1 MIISIFLVTLLIGI
15 LIGIPVAYVLVL
27 CGVAL
32 MLHIDF
38 FSPQIVSQNMLM
50 GVDNFLLLAI
60 PFFILAGELM
70 NRGGLSKRI
79 IDVALSFFGHLKGG
93 LGYVGIFAALILA
106 SLSGSAIADS
116 AALAAILM
124 PMMRSANYPEGQSV
138 GLLAAGGV
146 IAPIIPPSIAF
157 VVYGAVANVSINKM
171 FMAGIAPG
179 LFMAMSLIL
188 SWRLFGGGKTPS
200 VFERK
205 SWNDRGSALF
215 KGIPALLLPVVV
227 IGGLRVGFFTPT
239 EAAVIA
245 AVYAFIVG
253 AFIYRELDLRIT
265 YECLVNSAMTSAAV
279 LFLIGASSVSAWLVT
294 TADLPAMVIELV
306 APVIDKPI
314 LLVGSLV
321 LLTLVLGMVLDFTP
335 LMLIMMPIV
344 IPLCAAAGV
353 DMIYFGVVFI
363 MAGALGLLT
372 PPVGNVLN
380 VVAGVA
386 GARMDQVMIGVLPFL
401 FAEILILILLVLFP
415 ALVMV
420 PLNFFT
426 GVMG

>member
-1 MIISIFLVTLLIGI
+1 MIIGIFLSTLLGGI
-15 LIGIPVAYVLVL
+15 LIGIPIAYVLVL

-38 FSPQIVSQNMLM
+38 FSAQIVSQNMLM

-79 IDVALSFFGHLKGG
+79 IDVALSFFGHFRGG

-124 PMMRSANYPEGQSV
+124 PMMRGTNYPEGQSV

-157 VVYGAVANVSINKM
+157 VVWGAFANVSINKM
-171 FMAGIAPG
+171 FMAGIVPG
-179 LFMAMSLIL
+179 LLMAMSLVFT
-188 SWRLFGGGKTPS
+188 WRTFGGGKTPS
-200 VFERK
+200 SFERQ
-205 SWNDRGSALF
+205 SWKVRWHSLLTGL
-215 KGIPALLLPVVV
+215 PALALPIVV

-245 AVYAFIVG
+245 AVYAFFVG
-253 AFIYRELDLRIT
+253 AFIYRELNIRTI
-265 YECLVNSAMTSAAV
+265 YECLVNAAMTSASV
-279 LFLIGASSVSAWLVT
+279 LFLISASSVSAWLVT
-294 TADLPAMVIELV
+294 TANLPAAVIDLV
-306 APVIDKPI
+306 MPVIDKPI
-314 LLVGSLV
+314 LLTASLV
-321 LLTLVLGMVLDFTP
+321 VIALVMGMVLDFTP
-335 LMLIMMPIV
+335 LMMIMMPIV
-344 IPLCAAAGV
+344 IPLCTAAGV
-353 DMIYFGVVFI
+353 DLVYFGVVFI

-386 GARMDQVMIGVLPFL
+386 GARMDKVVVGVLPFL
-401 FAEILILILLVLFP
+401 FAEILVLITLVLFP
-415 ALVMV
+415 NLVMIPV
-420 PLNFFT
+420 NFLA
-426 GVMG
+426 G

>member
-1 MIISIFLVTLLIGI
+1 MIITIFLATLIIGI
-15 LIGIPVAYVLVL
+15 VIGIPVAYVLVL

-32 MLHIDF
+32 MLHINF
-38 FSPQIVSQNMLM
+38 FNAQIVSQNMIM

-124 PMMRSANYPEGQSV
+124 PMMRRADYPEGRSV

-157 VVYGAVANVSINKM
+157 VVYGAIANVSISKM

-179 LFMAMSLIL
+179 LFMAFSLIL
-188 SWRLFGGGKTPS
+188 AWRLVGGGKQFN
-200 VFERK
+200 VYERQNWGLRAK
-205 SWNDRGSALF
+205 VLLKGLPALF
-215 KGIPALLLPVVV
+215 LPIVV

-245 AVYAFIVG
+245 SVYAFVIG
-253 AFIYRELDLRIT
+253 AFVYRELDLRST
-265 YECLVNSAMTSAAV
+265 YECLVSAAMTSAAV
-279 LFLIGASSVSAWLVT
+279 LFLIGASGVSAWLVT
-294 TADLPAMVIELV
+294 TANLPATVINLV
-306 APVIDKPI
+306 EPVIDRPI
-314 LLVGSLV
+314 LLVGTLV
-321 LLTLVLGMVLDFTP
+321 TLTLVLGMVLDFTP
-335 LMLIMMPIV
+335 LMLILMPVV

-353 DMIYFGVVFI
+353 DMVYFGVVFI

-386 GARMDQVMIGVLPFL
+386 RARMDKVIVGVLPFL
-401 FAEILILILLVLFP
+401 IAEITVLVILVLFP
-415 ALVMV
+415 DLVLWPV
-420 PLNFFT
+420 KFIL
-426 GVMG
+426 GVVG

>member
-1 MIISIFLVTLLIGI
+1 MIIAIFLSTLIIGI
-15 LIGIPVAYVLVL
+15 VVGIPVAYVLVL

-32 MLHIDF
+32 MLHINF
-38 FSPQIVSQNMLM
+38 FNAQIVSQNMIL

-70 NRGGLSKRI
+70 NRGGLSRRI
-79 IDVALSFFGHLKGG
+79 IDVALSFFGHLRGG

-124 PMMRSANYPEGQSV
+124 PMMRRADYPEGRSV

-157 VVYGAVANVSINKM
+157 VVYGAIANVSISKM

-179 LFMAMSLIL
+179 LLMALSLIFA
-188 SWRLFGGGKTPS
+188 WRLVGGGKQYD
-200 VFERK
+200 VYERQA
-205 SWNDRGSALF
+205 WVDRGKVLL
-215 KGIPALLLPVVV
+215 KGIPALFLPVVV

-253 AFIYRELDLRIT
+253 AFIYRELNLRTT
-265 YECLVNSAMTSAAV
+265 YECLASAAMTSAAV

-294 TADLPAMVIELV
+294 TANLPASVISLV
-306 APVIDKPI
+306 EPVIDKPV
-314 LLVGSLV
+314 LLVGALV
-321 LLTLVLGMVLDFTP
+321 TLTLVLGMVLDFTP
-335 LMLIMMPIV
+335 LMLILMPVV

-353 DMIYFGVVFI
+353 DMVNFGVVFI

-386 GARMDQVMIGVLPFL
+386 GARMDKVIVGVLPFL
-401 FAEILILILLVLFP
+401 IAEITVLVVLVLFP
-415 ALVMV
+415 DLISW
-420 PLNFFT
+420 PLKFFL
-426 GVMG
+426 GVVG